1 MIHFWVW
8 TSAKV
13 KGKRAIKVRRVLKPA
28 MKDPPPLRTR
38 RAPHTPLRR
47 LSASPGARRAGS
59 RTSSLYFCSANN
71 CAACSAASSICALV
85 GAEYSSTARA
95 LPSSGLTGYYYG
107 CVEDDKTGGL
117 GDAQAFAYS
126 LEFCFQSLGM
136 TSAPS
141 HSHAGEAGAQL
152 SPSTSS
158 LSNGACGQVDTL
170 RSGESHVDSA
180 VDTVTGFKN
189 GGSSSGSSSG
199 TRDGDRGVVQGK
211 GERPR
216 VPCGSSSVLLC

>member
-1 MIHFWVW
+1 M
-8 TSAKV
+8 
-13 KGKRAIKVRRVLKPA
+13 
-28 MKDPPPLRTR
+28 
-38 RAPHTPLRR
+38 
-47 LSASPGARRAGS
+47 
-59 RTSSLYFCSANN
+59 
-71 CAACSAASSICALV
+71 

-95 LPSSGLTGYYYG
+95 LPSSGLAGYYYG

-158 LSNGACGQVDTL
+158 LTHAHGLEHVTYAGTETCLDTLSVYYYTALASAASCGSNGACGQVDTL

-189 GGSSSGSSSG
+189 GGSSSGSISG
-199 TRDGDRGVVQGK
+199 TRNGDRGVVQGK